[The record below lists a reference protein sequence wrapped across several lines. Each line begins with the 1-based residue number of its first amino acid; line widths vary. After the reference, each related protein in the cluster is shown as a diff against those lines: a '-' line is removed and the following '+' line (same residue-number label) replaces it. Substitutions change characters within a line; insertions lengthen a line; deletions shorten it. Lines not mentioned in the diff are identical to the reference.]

1 MTSDPLTE
9 SFIRER
15 LRPYTANAPL
25 SSNGSLRRAAVL
37 VPLLRLDNEWHLLY
51 TRRTDAVLNHKGQVS
66 FPGGA
71 VEPEDPTLDAAALR
85 EANEEVGLQPGDVE
99 LLGRM
104 PDYST
109 VSSYLITPVVGRIR
123 WPFEQRLQPAE
134 VVRAFTIPLQ
144 WLADTRNWEER
155 PYRRPNGTDEQVVF
169 YETYEGELLWGIT
182 ARITVRFLEILGLL
196 PSNSDPVH
204 F

>member
-1 MTSDPLTE
+1 MTLPGNPLTE
-9 SFIRER
+9 TYIRGQ
-15 LRPYTANAPL
+15 LSPYASSAPL
-25 SSNGSLRRAAVL
+25 ASNGSLRRAAVL
-37 VPLLRLDNEWHLLY
+37 VPLLWLDDEWHLLY
-51 TRRTDAVLNHKGQVS
+51 TRRTDAVLNHKGQVA

-71 VEPEDPTLDAAALR
+71 VEPEDPSLEAAALR
-85 EANEEVGLQPGDVE
+85 EANEEVGLQPDDVE

-144 WLADTRNWEER
+144 WLADRRNWEER
-155 PYRRPNGTDEQVVF
+155 PYRRPNGIDEQVVF

-182 ARITVRFLEILGLL
+182 ARITVRFMEILGLL
-196 PSNSDPVH
+196 P
-204 F
+204 